1 MKRRTYCVYNQT
13 RECFLSLGVLPADNT
28 FSRLKGLIGKLRLR
42 VDEGLWVF
50 PSCGIHTIGV
60 LFPLDLIYVDET
72 HKVVDV
78 IEHFPRFRIS
88 PIKTQASSVLE
99 LPIHTIYTSQT
110 QPGDQL
116 VICTIEEMGRRF
128 NKVNSVPIEI
138 PIQRVGT

>member
-1 MKRRTYCVYNQT
+1 MAFSFLWISSTRRKTQ
-13 RECFLSLGVLPADNT
+13 
-28 FSRLKGLIGKLRLR
+28 
-42 VDEGLWVF
+42 
-50 PSCGIHTIGV
+50 
-60 LFPLDLIYVDET
+60 
-72 HKVVDV
+72 VVDV

-88 PIKTQASSVLE
+88 PIKPQASSVIE

-128 NKVNSVPIEI
+128 NKVNTVPIES